1 MKVPMERKQN
11 VHSSNINVVSR
22 MVSVFMTICA
32 VFVATSLSSCLKKV
46 HNNTSHPDF
55 AKISLSPD
63 WTARGE
69 DVPVPEKWAL
79 RIGDYAVEETEQ
91 SHEVQRLFEPGSY
104 SLVVYN
110 PADGITV
117 EGTTATVSASLE
129 AGQDAFISGSPAWFF
144 TAVQDVTI
152 EKDREYLFSIAM
164 KQQIRRLTLIVE
176 PTGKTADLI
185 ESIEGSLS
193 GVAGKID
200 FATGSHSSPSK
211 VKLDFTKISEGAD
224 AGKWMASV
232 LLLGI
237 ADDKQQLSVNMRFM
251 RDSALRPITVGSD
264 LSAPL
269 DGFNTDKPH
278 PLVIGGTMVET
289 PTIVGIVTSIDNWEV
304 VDVGSIEANNNNL
317 IDI

>member
-1 MKVPMERKQN
+1 MKVPMKRKQN
-11 VHSSNINVVSR
+11 VHSSDINVVSR

-32 VFVATSLSSCLKKV
+32 VFVATSLGSCVKKIRY
-46 HNNTSHPDF
+46 NTSHPDF

-69 DVPVPEKWAL
+69 GVPVPEKWAIS
-79 RIGDYAVEETEQ
+79 IGDYTVNEYIGQ
-91 SHEVQRLFEPGSY
+91 SHEAQRLFEPGSY
-104 SLVVYN
+104 SLLVYN

-117 EGTTATVSASLE
+117 EGTTATVSASSE

-152 EKDREYLFSIAM
+152 EKDREYLFSIVM

-185 ESIEGSLS
+185 EGIEGSLS

-224 AGKWMASV
+224 AGKWMTSV

-237 ADDKQQLSVNMRFM
+237 ADDKQQLSVNMRFIKG
-251 RDSALRPITVGSD
+251 SALRPITINSD

-269 DGFNTDKPH
+269 AGFNTDKPH

-289 PTIVGIVTSIDNWEV
+289 PTMVGVVTSIDNWEV
-304 VDVGSIEANNNNL
+304 VDLGNIEAKQ
-317 IDI
+317 

>member
-22 MVSVFMTICA
+22 
-32 VFVATSLSSCLKKV
+32 
-46 HNNTSHPDF
+46 
-55 AKISLSPD
+55 
-63 WTARGE
+63 
-69 DVPVPEKWAL
+69 
-79 RIGDYAVEETEQ
+79 
-91 SHEVQRLFEPGSY
+91 
-104 SLVVYN
+104 
-110 PADGITV
+110 
-117 EGTTATVSASLE
+117 
-129 AGQDAFISGSPAWFF
+129 
-144 TAVQDVTI
+144 
-152 EKDREYLFSIAM
+152 
-164 KQQIRRLTLIVE
+164 
-176 PTGKTADLI
+176 
-185 ESIEGSLS
+185 
-193 GVAGKID
+193 
-200 FATGSHSSPSK
+200 
-211 VKLDFTKISEGAD
+211 
-224 AGKWMASV
+224 MASV

-251 RDSALRPITVGSD
+251 KDSALRPITVGSD